1 MLTFAVAVFLLIVTP
16 GPGVLTTAGVGAAYR
31 YRVGITYVFGLFLGT
46 NLVAVA
52 VITGFTA
59 FVLTIPYVRLILT
72 VLSFGYLT
80 YLAAKI
86 AFAGSNLAFIKA
98 TREPNVMTGVMLQII
113 NPKAYA
119 VNTALYTGFAFYPEN
134 WMVEVGAKFVI
145 SNAIWIPIHL
155 AWLWAGVS
163 LHRLNL
169 SPEKQRLINY
179 AMAAALIGVVAL
191 AVWSART

>member
-1 MLTFAVAVFLLIVTP
+1 MITFAVAVFLLIITP

-31 YRVGITYVFGLFLGT
+31 YRVGLTYVLGLFLGT
-46 NLVAVA
+46 NLVAFA
-52 VITGFTA
+52 VITGFAA
-59 FVLTIPYVRLILT
+59 FVLNIPYVRAILT

-86 AFAGSNLAFIKA
+86 AFAGSKLAFIDA
-98 TREPNVMTGVMLQII
+98 TRQPTVMTGVLLQII

-119 VNTALYTGFAFYPEN
+119 VNTALYTGFAFYPDN
-134 WMVEVGAKFVI
+134 WMIEVTAKFII
-145 SNAIWIPIHL
+145 SNVIWIPIHL

-169 SPEKQRLINY
+169 SPERQRLINY
-179 AMAAALIGVVAL
+179 AMAAALMGVVIL
-191 AVWSART
+191 AILSAYR

>member
-1 MLTFAVAVFLLIVTP
+1 
-16 GPGVLTTAGVGAAYR
+16 
-31 YRVGITYVFGLFLGT
+31 
-46 NLVAVA
+46 
-52 VITGFTA
+52 
-59 FVLTIPYVRLILT
+59 
-72 VLSFGYLT
+72 
-80 YLAAKI
+80 
-86 AFAGSNLAFIKA
+86 
-98 TREPNVMTGVMLQII
+98 
-113 NPKAYA
+113 

-179 AMAAALIGVVAL
+179 AMAAALMGVVIL